1 MLDDENYAESVQG
14 FIIAGPAGAGGMLH
28 VDPGL
33 VWPKGSRMIPGL
45 LHASDSTA
53 YWNALVH
60 GRKRWLFLKPE
71 DVCCTILHCVWRG
84 SVETPLS

>member
-1 MLDDENYAESVQG
+1 MLEDENYAESVQG

-28 VDPGL
+28 VDPGW
-33 VWPKGSRMIPGL
+33 VRPKGNAMIPRSQ
-45 LHASDSTA
+45 HTSDSTA

-71 DVCCTILHCVWRG
+71 DACCTGLHCLWRG
-84 SVETPLS
+84 SAETPLS